1 MPINVVLIYMEF
13 CFPLKIE
20 IKHQML
26 LNIWILCKNFI
37 SYCLYW
43 YAACLVFLLANRF
56 AIITLSS
63 DRTI

>member
-1 MPINVVLIYMEF
+1 
-13 CFPLKIE
+13 
-20 IKHQML
+20 ML

-43 YAACLVFLLANRF
+43 YAACLVFLLTNRF